1 MRDTELAEAFLSN
14 AYGFLKADLASLAIS
29 LELGL
34 KSYLLHRGYA
44 DEWNSHHIRH
54 DLRMAY
60 DIAVEEEFGGV
71 TPALEALIDAFSPI
85 YSELHLDRCLLA
97 AEAPL
102 IMIAREATCSMLDE
116 ISAAIH
122 Q

>member
-14 AYGFLKADLASLAIS
+14 AYGFLEPDLTSLAIS

-34 KSYLLHRGYA
+34 KSYLLHRGYS
-44 DEWNSHHIRH
+44 DDWNARHIRH
-54 DLRMAY
+54 DLRMAL
-60 DIAVEEEFGGV
+60 DLAVEEEFGGV

-85 YSELHLDRCLLA
+85 YRELHLDRCLQA

-102 IMIAREATCSMLDE
+102 VMIASEATRSMLDE
-116 ISAAIH
+116 ISDAIH